1 MPKKNATEPA
11 EAKIAK
17 CQAFVMEEIH
27 RSEINPAT
35 YNPRTIS
42 DGAKKTLRKGMERFG
57 LVAPLTWNKRTKNL
71 VSGHQRLGTIDARE
85 GTLNYRLAVAVVDV
99 DEKTERELN
108 IFLNNPTA
116 QGDWDL
122 KALEK
127 MLSDGTNMENAGFSQ
142 SEIYQLFGDGA
153 LKGGDALTAELAEQV
168 RITKDRFDKI
178 KNAKAKGL
186 DSPHFYSLLIFRN
199 EAEREEFCK
208 AIGVDDNRYLNGSEL
223 LEKLKAAK
231 VLAHGDNKDAAK

>member
-1 MPKKNATEPA
+1 MASSKKNKPE
-11 EAKIAK
+11 EAKLAK
-17 CQAFVMEEIH
+17 CQAFVMEEVH
-27 RSEINPAT
+27 RAEINPAT
-35 YNPRTIS
+35 YNPRIIS

-57 LVAPLTWNKRTKNL
+57 LVAPLTWNKRTRNL
-71 VSGHQRLGTIDARE
+71 VSGHQRLATIDARE

-99 DEKTERELN
+99 DEKTEKELN

-127 MLSDGTNMENAGFSQ
+127 MLSDGANLENAGFSQ

-153 LKGGDALTAELAEQV
+153 LKGGTELTAELAEQV
-168 RITKDRFDKI
+168 RITKERFEKI
-178 KNAKAKGL
+178 KNSKGKDL

-199 EAEREEFCK
+199 EKERAEFCK
-208 AIGVDDNRYLNGSEL
+208 SIGVDDNRYLNGSEL
-223 LEKLKAAK
+223 LERLKAAR
-231 VLAHGDNKDAAK
+231 VVPQDAAK